1 MVAPELE
8 RLPALPIETA
18 HVWEWYQDLSA
29 ARGAGFSINAIAWTD
44 MWAYFDLK
52 RFRPEPWEVQAIRA
66 LDDAFLM
73 SRLDETTGAVA
84 GAKTLKNRMTGKA
97 ARDGTPARG
106 K

>member
-1 MVAPELE
+1 
-8 RLPALPIETA
+8 
-18 HVWEWYQDLSA
+18 VWEWYQDLSA

-44 MWAYFDLK
+44 MWAFFDLK

-73 SRLDETTGAVA
+73 SRLDATTSAVA
-84 GAKTLKNRMTGKA
+84 GAKTLKNQMTGNA
-97 ARDGTPARG
+97 ARNGAPPTG